1 MSILY
6 LCVCR
11 DGNIV
16 NEFPTGQK
24 TMKETIKYKI
34 LPKLAPQ
41 DYKDK
46 TEQERIRYNW
56 EQTRRGVTFIC
67 VTTEDFNLMATFGCL
82 TDMKKEYLQ
91 KEREGN
97 LNAMSTILSGM
108 KKKWM
113 EPSKSYNP
121 LLHLEHE
128 TFKVKGQMIEN
139 VEKIM
144 QNLDKIEEI
153 KDKSASLAEN
163 SRTFKKKTSDF
174 ASAMM
179 RNNIILWG
187 VLICTILVVIFVGI
201 WLGCK
206 WDFSRCKPPSG
217 SGSGTGS

>member
-1 MSILY
+1 
-6 LCVCR
+6 
-11 DGNIV
+11 V

-46 TEQERIRYNW
+46 VDQDRIRYNW

-67 VTTEDFNLMATFGCL
+67 VTTEDFNLMATFGCI

-113 EPSKSYNP
+113 EPSKTYNP

-128 TFKVKGQMIEN
+128 TYKVKGQMIEN

-163 SRTFKKKTSDF
+163 SRTFKKKTSAF
-174 ASAMM
+174 AKGMM
-179 RNNIILWG
+179 MTNLILWG
-187 VLICTILVVIFVGI
+187 VLIVTVLAVIFIGI
-201 WLGCK
+201 WVGCK
-206 WDFSRCKPPSG
+206 FPDFSRCRSAPSG
-217 SGSGTGS
+217 SGSGSRP